1 MEVGGVGR
9 GVNNVILPIF
19 SPFQTPCIFSPK
31 FTLTQVWDHGQRCEC
46 YKNETVTPEMSL
58 QEDTNTS

>member
-19 SPFQTPCIFSPK
+19 SPFQTPCAFFPQN
-31 FTLTQVWDHGQRCEC
+31 LH
-46 YKNETVTPEMSL
+46 
-58 QEDTNTS
+58 